1 MNFKTITDKI
11 IVIGKNYEMP
21 FSKGLLARSLTAA
34 GMKPSEAYMVAK
46 EIEKT
51 LENEGYNTITKNELR
66 KRVYYYL
73 LTKNYDNIAEKYLL
87 WRRILKKHPIVILI
101 GGASGVGTS
110 TIAFELASRLGIP
123 SVIGTDSIREVMR
136 RSISKDLVPM
146 LYESSYTAWKALRI
160 PSLDDKETCDKH
172 ILGFER
178 HIEPVL
184 IGIESLIDR
193 SLTEGLSII
202 IEGTHIVPGFM
213 KEKYTSMPNI
223 ITIIL
228 TLSSEKMHKKRFSAR
243 AKVSARPME
252 RYLKNFEIIRKINK
266 YIVERAEEND
276 VPVIENVSISQ
287 SVEKCLEIIT
297 EKFNYLDK
305 IENEDNEE
313 DVY

>member
-1 MNFKTITDKI
+1 MVVD
-11 IVIGKNYEMP
+11 KNYEMP
-21 FSKGLLARSLTAA
+21 FSKGILARSLTAA
-34 GMKPSEAYMVAK
+34 GMKPSKAYIVAM
-46 EIEKT
+46 EIEKI
-51 LENEGYNTITKNELR
+51 LEDEGIETISKDDLR
-66 KRVYYYL
+66 TRVYYYL
-73 LTKNYDNIAEKYLL
+73 LTKNYENIAEKYLL
-87 WRRILKKHPIVILI
+87 WRRILKKHPIIILI

-123 SVIGTDSIREVMR
+123 SVMGTDSIREVMR
-136 RSISKDLVPM
+136 RSISKDLVPV
-146 LYESSYTAWKALRI
+146 LYESSYTAWKSLRI
-160 PSLDDKETCDKH
+160 PTDDFKCDKH

-252 RYLKNFEIIRKINK
+252 RYLKNFKIIRKINN
-266 YIVERAEEND
+266 YIVEMAKEND

-297 EKFNYLDK
+297 ERFHYIDK
-305 IENEDNEE
+305 MNGDEE
-313 DVY
+313 EY

>member
-1 MNFKTITDKI
+1 MELKHLINKI
-11 IVIGKNYEMP
+11 MVVDKNYEMP
-21 FSKGLLARSLTAA
+21 FSKGILARSLTAA
-34 GMKPSEAYMVAK
+34 GMKPSKAYIVAM
-46 EIEKT
+46 EIEKI
-51 LENEGYNTITKNELR
+51 LEEEGIETISKDDLR
-66 KRVYYYL
+66 TRVYYYL
-73 LTKNYDNIAEKYLL
+73 LTKNYENIAEKYLL
-87 WRRILKKHPIVILI
+87 WRRILKKHPIIILI

-136 RSISKDLVPM
+136 RSISKDLVPV
-146 LYESSYTAWKALRI
+146 LYESSYTAWKSLRI
-160 PSLDDKETCDKH
+160 PTDDFKCDKH

-252 RYLKNFEIIRKINK
+252 RYLKNFKIIRKINK
-266 YIVERAEEND
+266 YIVERAEENS

-297 EKFNYLDK
+297 ERFHHIDK
-305 IENEDNEE
+305 MSEDEE
-313 DVY
+313 CY

>member
-1 MNFKTITDKI
+1 MELKNLINKI
-11 IVIGKNYEMP
+11 MVVDKNYEMP
-21 FSKGLLARSLTAA
+21 FSKGILARSLTAA
-34 GMKPSEAYMVAK
+34 GMKPSKAYIVAM
-46 EIEKT
+46 EIEKI
-51 LENEGYNTITKNELR
+51 LEDEGIETISKDDLR
-66 KRVYYYL
+66 TRVYYYL
-73 LTKNYDNIAEKYLL
+73 LTKNYENIAEKYLL
-87 WRRILKKHPIVILI
+87 WRRILKKHPIIILI

-110 TIAFELASRLGIP
+110 TIAFELASRLGIS

-136 RSISKDLVPM
+136 RSISKDLVPV
-146 LYESSYTAWKALRI
+146 LYESSYTAWKSLRI
-160 PSLDDKETCDKH
+160 PTDDFKCDKH

-252 RYLKNFEIIRKINK
+252 RYLKNFKIIRKINN
-266 YIVERAEEND
+266 YIVEMAKEND

-297 EKFNYLDK
+297 ERFHYIDK
-305 IENEDNEE
+305 MNGDEE
-313 DVY
+313 EY